1 MRVIVC
7 KDYDEVSSKAAELVE
22 AQLRLKP
29 NSVLGLATGSTPI
42 GMYKK
47 LAEKNIDFSLVKT
60 FNLDEYYPISPAN
73 PQSYK
78 YFMEENFFK
87 KINIK
92 KENVNIPSGEAKDIY
107 AECAEY
113 DMKIKQSGG
122 IDLQILG
129 IGQNGH
135 IGFNEPDANLCAGTH
150 LTDLTQSTIAAN
162 SRFFKDESEVPKQAI
177 TMGISTILS
186 AKRIVLLACG
196 ASKNKVVS
204 ELLKNRINTDVPATM
219 LNIHSDVILICDEK
233 AYQSAKLGIDIG
245 GTETK
250 FVVLDNEKIVYK
262 KNIKTNSSSAD
273 AIVDDIVHEYQNI
286 SKSISVQSVG
296 IGVPGSVHGGYVT
309 TDNLPF
315 DEFPFLKVLQSR
327 INLPIRIENDANCAV
342 CGEKYMGN
350 GKNYENIVMVTIG
363 TGIGGGVIIN
373 NKLCSGNGEF
383 GEIGH
388 MVIQAEG
395 GEQCACGRRGCFE
408 RYASVNALI
417 RQAAAAAEKN
427 HDSKLYEFLNKN
439 GFKLNGKQ
447 FFEILDSGDET
458 CGKVL
463 KKYINWL
470 LTGLKNIENIYDPD
484 MIILA
489 GGITNQG
496 KRLLDAIESE
506 HMLRVPVKISGLAGD
521 AGAVGAACL

>member
-7 KDYDEVSSKAAELVE
+7 KDYDEVSNKAAELVE
-22 AQLRLKP
+22 AQIILKP

-42 GMYKK
+42 GMYEK
-47 LAEKNIDFSLVKT
+47 LAKKNIDFSAVKT
-60 FNLDEYYPISPAN
+60 FNLDEYYPISPTN

-78 YFMEENFFK
+78 YFMEKNFFG

-92 KENVNIPSGEAKDIY
+92 EENVNIPSGEAKDISL
-107 AECAEY
+107 ECTEY
-113 DMKIKQSGG
+113 DTKIKNSGG

-162 SRFFKDESEVPKQAI
+162 SRFFDNENEVPKQAI

-186 AKRIVLLACG
+186 AKKIILLACG

-204 ELLKNRINTDVPATM
+204 ELLKNKINTDVPATM
-219 LNIHSDVILICDEK
+219 LNVHSDVILICDEK

-245 GTETK
+245 GTEIK
-250 FVVLDNEKIVYK
+250 FVALDKGQIIYK
-262 KNIKTNSSSAD
+262 ESIKTNRDSAE
-273 AIVDDIVHEYQNI
+273 AIINDIVCEYHNI

-296 IGVPGSVHGGYVT
+296 IGVPGSVYRGYVT

-315 DEFPFLKVLQSR
+315 DNFPFLKTLQSR
-327 INLPIRIENDANCAV
+327 VDLPIQIENDANCAV
-342 CGEKYMGN
+342 CGERYI
-350 GKNYENIVMVTIG
+350 GKGKEYENIVMVTIG

-388 MVIQAEG
+388 MVIQANG
-395 GEQCACGRRGCFE
+395 GEKCVCGQTGCFE
-408 RYASVNALI
+408 RYASANALV
-417 RQAAAAAEKN
+417 RQAVEAAEKN
-427 HDSKLYEFLNKN
+427 PQSKIYEFLKQND
-439 GFKLNGKQ
+439 FKLNGKQ
-447 FFEILDSGDET
+447 FFEILDSG
-458 CGKVL
+458 CGICKKVF
-463 KKYINWL
+463 KEYIDWL
-470 LTGLKNIENIYDPD
+470 LVGLKNIEKIYDPD
-484 MIILA
+484 IIILA
-489 GGITNQG
+489 GGITKQG
-496 KRLLDAIESE
+496 KRLLDAIDRE
-506 HMLRVPVKISGLAGD
+506 HMLRVPVRISELAGD
-521 AGAVGAACL
+521 AGAVGAAYL